1 MAKYA
6 VIKPF
11 VSVDPVS
18 GTRAF
23 STGDVFT
30 GTDAAVKDYVSAGFI
45 VVVGGGAGVGSALP
59 PVARVAVEAAVK
71 VEPSVKVL
79 TDGVKGKGK

>member
-30 GTDAAVKDYVSAGFI
+30 GTDAAVKDYLSAGFI
-45 VVVGGGAGVGSALP
+45 VGVGQPAPTGGAEVKG
-59 PVARVAVEAAVK
+59 K
-71 VEPSVKVL
+71 VEPSAKVIHKVQGEVK
-79 TDGVKGKGK
+79 